1 MTPSEPS
8 LPPPPPRLARGAPGP
23 PPLAPLRPSV
33 TLDQPRRTSVRT
45 VALEGLALVSLALT
59 ISLQV
64 LVGEGIDGIGI
75 WFGVLFVVTR
85 IVGWWYR
92 TYTVTDRELVLEEGF
107 LQKRHRVVPFSRIQQ
122 VELRQQ
128 LLARVLGVSLVQVET
143 AGDAGSTAV
152 ALRFL
157 EQAQAESLRDHL
169 LAQQRRVR
177 GLAEAAPTTDPGA
190 VWRAGASTTTVP
202 LVRLRPSQL
211 VGAGL
216 SSSLAVLS
224 AAIAAAAIVA
234 LAFASLAAGG
244 ETVASIAVR
253 AITQTG
259 AAAVAIALVTVGVTV
274 AHSWDF
280 ELQVIGDDLHVRYG
294 LLDRRQHTIP
304 RHRLQHVRTA
314 DNPLRRRF
322 GLVEVRLY
330 SAATPGGRDGAS
342 SHIEI
347 PVVADRLVDDLLEQA
362 MGQARWRRPPLSPRP
377 PAARRRSLVRRTAL
391 TACLVAAGVAAWWPA
406 GAALVPL
413 AALGVPWGLV
423 AHRRAGWSIDGP
435 VLAFA
440 AGALVHH
447 QELIPRERVQSVRT
461 TASVWQRRVDL
472 HSLRVD
478 VAGGR
483 QVFREAAGLMD
494 LDRAAPADPS
504 RLGRPV
510 T

>member
-1 MTPSEPS
+1 MTRSEPS
-8 LPPPPPRLARGAPGP
+8 LPPPPPRLAPGALGP
-23 PPLAPLRPSV
+23 PPLAPLHPTV
-33 TLDQPRRTSVRT
+33 ALDQPLRTSPRT
-45 VALEGLALVSLALT
+45 VALEALALVSLALT

-64 LVGEGIDGIGI
+64 LLGEGVDGLGI
-75 WFGVLFVVTR
+75 WFGVLFVGTR
-85 IVGWWYR
+85 IVGWWFR
-92 TYTVTDRELVLEEGF
+92 TYTVTARELILEEGF

-152 ALRFL
+152 VLRFL
-157 EQAQAESLRDHL
+157 EQRQAESLRDHL

-177 GLAEAAPTTDPGA
+177 GLSEAAPTTDPGD
-190 VWRAGASTTTVP
+190 VWRAGASTMTTH
-202 LVRLRPSQL
+202 LVRLRPTQL

-216 SSSLAVLS
+216 SSSFAVLT
-224 AAIAAAAIVA
+224 AAIALGAIAA
-234 LAFASLAAGG
+234 LAFASLAAGD
-244 ETVASIAVR
+244 ETLATMAIRAVA
-253 AITQTG
+253 QTG
-259 AAAVAIALVTVGVTV
+259 VAAVVIALVTVGVTV
-274 AHSWDF
+274 AHSWDY

-314 DNPLRRRF
+314 DNPLRRLF

-330 SAATPGGRDGAS
+330 SAATPGGREGAS

-347 PVVADRLVDDLLEQA
+347 PVLADRFVDDLLERA
-362 MGQARWRRPPLSPRP
+362 MGDARWRRPPLSPRP
-377 PAARRRSLVRRTAL
+377 PAARRRALVRRTAL
-391 TACLVAAGVAAWWPA
+391 TAAVVAIGVAAWWPT

-413 AALGVPWGLV
+413 AFAGVPWGLV
-423 AHRRAGWSIDGP
+423 AHHRAGWSIEGS

-440 AGALVHH
+440 SGALVHH
-447 QELIPRERVQSVRT
+447 QELIPRERVQSTRT
-461 TASVWQRRVDL
+461 TATIWQRRVDL

-483 QVFREAAGLMD
+483 QLFREAAGLMD
-494 LDRAAPADPS
+494 LQRSTPPDPA
-504 RLGRPV
+504 RLARPV
-510 T
+510 P